1 MLPIFAWSDEPD
13 EPRKPASRSRDRC
26 RRFEEKL
33 ARSYAEMRARR
44 RETAA

>member
-1 MLPIFAWSDEPD
+1 MLHIFAWPAEPE
-13 EPRKPASRSRDRC
+13 EPRKPTSRSLEHS

-44 RETAA
+44 QSPA